1 MNEKHKIWQ
10 TKFLKKILDDDERKT
25 QDLTDKILKKFWM
38 TMNERSE
45 RKGKEFKMKK
55 ESKKSKNV
63 MKTVKILTIIF
74 LIVLVSMIG
83 FFGIYKQNKNQVSN
97 VMKDYSYA
105 MDINGSRTL
114 KLTLNSENGDDV
126 KTEENYKTA
135 KNVIEKRL
143 KKLGVE
149 EYKISLNE
157 QNGEIIV
164 QIPENT
170 NTDTIVSNLTTV
182 GKFEILDSETNEVLL
197 DNSSVKSSG
206 VLYNTTTSGTSVYLE
221 IAFDKNGK
229 NKLEEISK
237 TYVKSENNTTENT
250 TDDNSTSE
258 NTTSENTTNTEETNT
273 TSGNSTSTE
282 KKITMKIDDE
292 EIMSTSFDE
301 AITTGKIQLS
311 VGKASTDTKT
321 INGYVTQAQ
330 NVATVL
336 DSGKLPV
343 KYDTEKNQ
351 YILSNIT
358 NKELAYV
365 AIAIAV
371 VVVIGLIVLIVKYKV
386 NGLLAGISYIGLT
399 ALYGILL
406 RYTNVTISVE
416 SLFAIA
422 MILLLNYIFIEMI
435 LKNIKEISKETTE
448 KIVNKST
455 ASAYVKFFNRIVPIC
470 VMVIAFC
477 FAKWVPMSS
486 FGMTAF
492 WGLVII
498 AVYNAIVTRYL
509 LKVKVESK

>member
-1 MNEKHKIWQ
+1 
-10 TKFLKKILDDDERKT
+10 
-25 QDLTDKILKKFWM
+25 
-38 TMNERSE
+38 
-45 RKGKEFKMKK
+45 MKNDN
-55 ESKKSKNV
+55 KKSKNI
-63 MKTVKILTIIF
+63 MKTIKIITIIL
-74 LIVLVSMIG
+74 LIVLISMIG
-83 FFGIYKQNKNQVSN
+83 FFGIYKQNKNQMSN
-97 VMKDYSYA
+97 IVKDYTYA
-105 MDINGSRTL
+105 MDINGARTL

-126 KTEENYKTA
+126 KTAENYETA
-135 KNVIEKRL
+135 KTIIEKRL
-143 KKLGVE
+143 KKLDVQ
-149 EYKISLNE
+149 EYKIGVNE
-157 QNGEIIV
+157 ETGEITV

-170 NTDTIVSNLTTV
+170 QTDEIVSNLTTV
-182 GKFEILDSETNEVLL
+182 GKFEIIDSETNDVLL
-197 DNSSVKSSG
+197 DNSSIKSSK
-206 VLYNTTTSGTSVYLE
+206 VLYNTTQSGTSVYLE
-221 IAFDKNGK
+221 ISFDKNGK

-250 TDDNSTSE
+250 TGDNSTSE
-258 NTTSENTTNTEETNT
+258 NTTSENTNTENTTNTEETNT
-273 TSGNSTSTE
+273 TSENSTSTE
-282 KKITMKIDDE
+282 KKITMKVDDE

-343 KYDTEKNQ
+343 KYDMEKNQ

-358 NKELAYV
+358 NKELSYV

-371 VVVIGLIVLIVKYKV
+371 VVVIGLIILIVKYKF

-406 RYTNVTISVE
+406 RYTNVTISIE
-416 SLFAIA
+416 SIFAIA
-422 MILLLNYIFIEMI
+422 MILLLNYIFINMI
-435 LKNIKEISKETTE
+435 LKNVKEISKETSE
-448 KIVNKST
+448 KIVSKST
-455 ASAYVKFFNRIVPIC
+455 VSAYVKFFNRIVPIC

-498 AVYNAIVTRYL
+498 AIYNAIVTRYL